1 MLGMIGVTAVNSQIV
16 VGTQDFS
23 ITVEAANAPDPF
35 SFLPVT
41 VYAGETAQTDP
52 VSLTGFTG
60 TLPITV
66 SGTGSPEYSLDN
78 GVTFTSA
85 EGVVSSGN
93 TLVLRVSASGTA
105 GQERTGTVTIG
116 GQSTTLTV
124 TSSQTPSTT
133 VLSLASEQTRTNVPL
148 STWYE
153 SRFADRDLTVQ
164 LDDTLF
170 SVSGGMEYKLRLVAP
185 GDVASSEGNNLVGA
199 LAWQTGSQ
207 VLAAG
212 SYELLVRSRSSDQY
226 ETTTVS
232 SLTVGPLTRTVSLT
246 TLYDPAQYTPDAFVI
261 ANATTT
267 PDTVV
272 TTDPVTVAGL
282 GSGKTGRLT
291 VSSAP
296 SGRSAAFSVNG
307 GVFSAASRDIQNG
320 DEVRFRVTASPFDG
334 GEVILTAQATT
345 PGNVPTTAST
355 WTVTAQGTTATTV
368 DQFAFNWE
376 YFPQTYFGSFPGS
389 TYQTEIITLSGD
401 AGQRTLRLL
410 DSSGNYNG
418 GSLNGWPALY
428 GERIYFANTNTTITS
443 SLTNDSNRVT
453 AAWIEDQYPN
463 IVTDVGRQ
471 IRLKYTPDND
481 SAETYTI
488 LCVGYT
494 CAEQIWTNSDT
505 DPDPR
510 AADPFD
516 IADVTGAD
524 INTSYTSDPFTV
536 SWAPRE
542 SGVQPPNIP
551 ISIAGDGS
559 PEYRIDG
566 GAWTSAS
573 GWVGSG
579 DTVEVRLTSPTLVAT
594 SHTATLSVGT
604 TTSDFV
610 VRTQDDTTPDAFTLA
625 AVTDVEPNT
634 QVTSAAATITG
645 ITTAVS
651 VSVSGQGAPELSTDS
666 GVTWGTTGSV
676 ANDGTILVRLTS
688 GTFEETRTATL
699 DVNGVTDTFSV
710 TTKAQDTSPDAFA
723 FATNFVA
730 PSTADV
736 TSESVTLAGY
746 EGSVAISLSGDA
758 SAEYRIGTDAGSVT
772 WGDWTSDAGT
782 VSVGQLVQVRLDA
795 SGSEGGSVSATLQVG
810 TGSAIYQVDS
820 QDLTPDAFAF
830 AAVTDVDPNTQVT
843 SAAATITGITTA
855 VSVSVSGQGSPEL
868 STDNG
873 VTWGTTGSV
882 ANDGTILVRLT
893 SGAFEET
900 RTATLDVNG
909 VTDTFSVTT
918 AAFSF
923 TIAGQTGAA
932 TSQLVTSDP
941 VLLPAALPASAI
953 SITGD
958 GSPQYSLDGGA
969 FTSAAG
975 TVSGGQTLEVRLTSA
990 AVVAEERTATV
1001 TIGSATAEFSVITT
1015 DPCQTG
1021 PVGTTCV
1028 DGAIF
1033 AGVANGERIYIN
1045 SSTQTSLAFMSGLTG
1060 YFPSIY
1066 DRGIDNQTFT
1076 LQAKGSLDSY
1086 PAMAHCAGLSSGGRN
1101 YYLPSQSELQE
1112 IYANGASLSSALIR
1126 SGTGDRY
1133 WSSTVFEDG
1142 DFDRMIEFDMGSG
1155 AADDYTYTTLRSVI
1169 CVSYDNGVSVP
1180 DPCAASPSPGDYCA
1194 DGTVY
1199 VGSLGGVARYTTV
1212 ADTLGTHQLKTS
1224 NTATAGTSSFT
1235 DGIANTDAMIAA
1247 GDHPAA
1253 AACRGL
1259 GAEWYLPATTELNLM
1274 TLSAAP
1280 LLKASWA
1287 STGFYWSSTEFSSS
1301 RNYRLDP
1308 TSNTYGDISKTT
1320 TSYSVRCM
1328 TR

>member
-1 MLGMIGVTAVNSQIV
+1 MKNLLSLLLGVSMLGMIGVTAVNSQIV

-105 GQERTGTVTIG
+105 GQDRTGTVTIG

-124 TSSQTPSTT
+124 TSSLTPSTT
-133 VLSLASEQTRTNVPL
+133 VLSLVSEQTRTNVPL

-153 SRFADRDLTVQ
+153 SLFADRDLTVQ
-164 LDDTLF
+164 LDDTPF

-282 GSGKTGRLT
+282 GSGKTGRLS

-389 TYQTEIITLSGD
+389 TSQTEIITLSGD

-443 SLTNDSNRVT
+443 SLTNDANRVT

-463 IVTDVGRQ
+463 VVTDVGRQ

-481 SAETYTI
+481 SDETYTI

-516 IADVTGAD
+516 IADVTGAS

-551 ISIAGDGS
+551 ISITGDGS

-579 DTVEVRLTSPTLVAT
+579 DTVEVRLTSATLVAT

-651 VSVSGQGAPELSTDS
+651 VSVSGQGSPELSTDS

-688 GTFEETRTATL
+688 G
-699 DVNGVTDTFSV
+699 V
-710 TTKAQDTSPDAFA
+710 
-723 FATNFVA
+723 
-730 PSTADV
+730 
-736 TSESVTLAGY
+736 
-746 EGSVAISLSGDA
+746 
-758 SAEYRIGTDAGSVT
+758 
-772 WGDWTSDAGT
+772 
-782 VSVGQLVQVRLDA
+782 
-795 SGSEGGSVSATLQVG
+795 
-810 TGSAIYQVDS
+810 
-820 QDLTPDAFAF
+820 
-830 AAVTDVDPNTQVT
+830 
-843 SAAATITGITTA
+843 
-855 VSVSVSGQGSPEL
+855 
-868 STDNG
+868 
-873 VTWGTTGSV
+873 
-882 ANDGTILVRLT
+882 
-893 SGAFEET
+893 FEET

-932 TSQLVTSDP
+932 TNQLVTSDP
-941 VLLPAALPASAI
+941 VPLPAGLPASAI

-1086 PAMAHCAGLSSGGRN
+1086 PAMAHCAALSTGSRDF
-1101 YYLPSQSELQE
+1101 YLPTTSEMQV
-1112 IYANGASLSSALIR
+1112 IYNNRASLSSALIL
-1126 SGTGDRY
+1126 SGVGDQY
-1133 WSSTVFEDG
+1133 WTSTVFENG
-1142 DFDRMIEFDMGSG
+1142 DYNRMGEFDMGSG
-1155 AADDYTYTTLRSVI
+1155 SIDPDEIYSSTRSVI
-1169 CVSYDNGVSVP
+1169 CVSYGPGVTP
-1180 DPCAASPSPGDYCA
+1180 IDPCAGSPSPGDYCA

-1199 VGSLGGVARYTTV
+1199 VGSLDGVARYTTV

-1224 NTATAGTSSFT
+1224 NTATAGTSSLT